1 MTSNQALEQYL
12 QEKVNEVAK
21 MLIELGIELDLETA
35 ENNPKQIG
43 KMAKMMVFDAM
54 NKAIDEHGS

>member
-1 MTSNQALEQYL
+1 MTRNQALEQYL
-12 QEKVNEVAK
+12 QKKVNEVAK
-21 MLIELGIELDLETA
+21 MLIKVDPETA

-54 NKAIDEHGS
+54 NQAIDELGTS

>member
-21 MLIELGIELDLETA
+21 MLIELDPETA